1 MLANEELTREGK
13 PRRQLLQSGLWR
25 WSRHPN
31 YFGEQLFWWS
41 YAGLAV
47 GIGSA
52 SRREPTF
59 LVVLIRMSS
68 KGAAAR
74 SHRPLAALHLR
85 APNRR
90 AAVQPSKAKAEAEA
104 AEVFATKRS

>member
-1 MLANEELTREGK
+1 MLANEELAREGK

-31 YFGEQLFWWS
+31 YFGEQIFWWS

-52 SRREPTF
+52 SRREPT
-59 LVVLIRMSS
+59 LLAVLTRMSR
-68 KGAAAR
+68 GAAAR
-74 SHRPLAALHLR
+74 SRRPLAALHLG
-85 APNRR
+85 APNGR
-90 AAVQPSKAKAEAEA
+90 AAVQPSKAEAEAEA
-104 AEVFATKRS
+104 AEVLAIKRS

>member
-13 PRRQLLQSGLWR
+13 PRRQLLQNGLWR

-31 YFGEQLFWWS
+31 YFGEQIFWWS

-47 GIGSA
+47 GLGSA
-52 SRREPTF
+52 SRRANTPSSTR
-59 LVVLIRMSS
+59 IS

-74 SHRPLAALHLR
+74 SRRPLAALHLG
-85 APNRR
+85 APNGR
-90 AAVQPSKAKAEAEA
+90 AAVQPSKAEAEAEAEA
-104 AEVFATKRS
+104 AEVLAIKRS